1 MTLRAEDGS
10 AGVRG
15 VLFDFHNTL
24 VHAGSL
30 TAWVADSGGED
41 VAADERERVLAVLPD
56 VWARA
61 DARWPGASWDLN
73 PSEHRRAF
81 TRVLQAE
88 AGCSPAL
95 ATALY
100 NSMPN
105 QWQLAQGVAPLFTRL
120 CRNGIRIGIVSN
132 IAIDIRPVL
141 DQWGLLGLLDAVVL
155 SFEVGMVKPD
165 PAIFLLAAEAIDRHP
180 AECLMVG
187 DAPAID
193 GAASRV
199 GMHSLIVPKGDAGPR
214 LDAVAPLCGMP
225 PT

>member
-1 MTLRAEDGS
+1 MTARAEDGPV
-10 AGVRG
+10 GVRG
-15 VLFDFHNTL
+15 ILFDFYDTL
-24 VHAGSL
+24 VHRGSL
-30 TAWVADSGGED
+30 AAWVADSGGGD

-61 DARWPGASWDLN
+61 AARWPGSSWDLS

-81 TRVLQAE
+81 TRVLRE
-88 AGCSPAL
+88 DGGCSPAL
-95 ATALY
+95 ARALY
-100 NSMPN
+100 DSMPN
-105 QWQLAQGVAPLFTRL
+105 QWQLAQGVAPLLTEL
-120 CRNGIRIGIVSN
+120 CRNGLRIGIVSN

-141 DQWGLLGLLDAVVL
+141 DQWGLLGQLDAVVL

-165 PAIFLLAAEAIDRHP
+165 PAIFLLAAEAIGRHP

-187 DAPAID
+187 DSPAID

-214 LDAVAPLCGMP
+214 LDAVAPLCGVT